1 MTITLD
7 LQQIRKALEKERL
20 DLSRSLQEQGSF
32 LEPVESPDE
41 IDAAN
46 FLEFHE
52 IQSSLDELSKKRIE
66 RIDRAL
72 ARLDDGTYGIC
83 LKCGETILPERLL
96 ALPDADLCIKCQARL
111 ERRRQ
116 DAGKAD

>member
-20 DLSRSLQEQGSF
+20 DLSRSLQEQGAS

-46 FLEFHE
+46 FLEFYE
-52 IQSSLDELSKKRIE
+52 IQSSLVELSKKRIE

-96 ALPDADLCIKCQARL
+96 ALPDVDLCINCQTRL

-116 DAGKAD
+116 GAGKTD

>member
-1 MTITLD
+1 MTISLD
-7 LQQIRKALEKERL
+7 LQKIRKALEKERL
-20 DLSRSLQEQGSF
+20 QLSRSLQEEGLF
-32 LEPVESPDE
+32 LETVESPDE

-52 IQSSLDELSKKRIE
+52 IQSSLVELSKNKIE

-72 ARLDDGTYGIC
+72 ARLDGGTYGIC

-96 ALPDADLCIKCQARL
+96 ALPDAELCINCQARL

-116 DAGKAD
+116 DAGKTD

>member
-20 DLSRSLQEQGSF
+20 DLSRSLQEQGSS
-32 LEPVESPDE
+32 LEPLESPDE

-46 FLEFHE
+46 LLESYE
-52 IQSSLDELSKKRIE
+52 IQSSMDELSKNKIE

-72 ARLDDGTYGIC
+72 ARLDGGTYGIC

-96 ALPDADLCIKCQARL
+96 ALPDAELCINCQARL

-116 DAGKAD
+116 GAGKTD